1 MPTAAQPSTPQI
13 RQSLQTS
20 RTQRNWSDE
29 GWRLAVAVGVP
40 GLAVAAGLPGH
51 ARPGT
56 VRACTR
62 PTEDDRTKTLNL
74 LPTDR

>member
-1 MPTAAQPSTPQI
+1 MLKEIGQMRA
-13 RQSLQTS
+13 
-20 RTQRNWSDE
+20 
-29 GWRLAVAVGVP
+29 GRLAVAGGVP
-40 GLAVAAGLPGH
+40 GLAAVAGLPGH

-56 VRACTR
+56 VRACTC